1 MDAVNKM
8 RVPRRHKVV
17 LTVEREGG
25 AAPFDVSL
33 VREIIK
39 IQSVRHK
46 MLDNGIGYLRL
57 TQFQEQS
64 GKDLTK
70 ALDALRS
77 QKVQSLILDLR
88 NNPGGLLTAAVEV
101 SELFLPKGKGVV
113 SIKGPRAGPKN
124 TPRTVR
130 TRSWT
135 SR

>member
-8 RVPRRHKVV
+8 RGPSGTKVV

-25 AAPFDVSL
+25 TAPFDVSL

-39 IQSVRHK
+39 VRSVRHK

-77 QKVQSLILDLR
+77 QKVQSLVLDLR
-88 NNPGGLLTAAVEV
+88 NNPGGLLTAAVDV
-101 SELFLPKGKGVV
+101 SEMFLPKGKPLL
-113 SIKGPRAGPKN
+113 SIKAPQDKA
-124 TPRTVR
+124 
-130 TRSWT
+130 
-135 SR
+135 